1 MNHADPSRKLL
12 QRNAHAHDQV
22 AHAYDEKHSEIYN
35 PVEQARL
42 DQTLSEVLGRVS
54 ASAPAVLDFGAGTG
68 NLTLKFLARGCR
80 VTAADVSARSLDK
93 LLLKAQGHGTVSSV
107 LLDGD
112 RIPFADASF
121 DVVAT
126 YSVLHHV
133 PDYLLAVREMTR
145 VLRPGGIL
153 YIDHEFNEAAWK
165 GESSLAEYRD
175 LTRLS
180 VAAHIAQLV
189 RTRELF
195 TFSFAKTVFMKALVN
210 RRYEREGDIHVWPD
224 DHIEWDRVADVLDGA
239 GASIVVSRD
248 YLLYQPRGGPA
259 LYRRYRDL
267 CTDTRCVIARK
278 RD

>member
-1 MNHADPSRKLL
+1 ML
-12 QRNAHAHDQV
+12 QRNASAHDQLANV
-22 AHAYDEKHSEIYN
+22 YDEKHSEIYN

-42 DQTLSEVLGRVS
+42 DEAISDVLGRVS

-80 VTAADVSARSLDK
+80 VTAADVSARSLDR
-93 LLLKAQGHGTVSSV
+93 LVRKAQAHGTVSSV

-112 RIPFADASF
+112 RIPFPDASF

-133 PDYLLAVREMTR
+133 PDYLLAVREMAR
-145 VLRPGGIL
+145 VLRPDGIL
-153 YIDHEFNEAAWK
+153 YIDHESNEAAWR
-165 GESSLAEYRD
+165 GESTLAEYRD
-175 LTRLS
+175 RTRLS
-180 VAAHIAQLV
+180 VAAHVAQLI

-210 RRYEREGDIHVWPD
+210 RRYEREGDIHVWSD
-224 DHIEWDRVADVLDGA
+224 DHIEWDRVIAVLDEA

-248 YLLYQPRGGPA
+248 YLLYQPRGGLP

-267 CTDTRCVIARK
+267 CTDTRYVIARK
-278 RD
+278 RG